1 MRIVS
6 IVTAIVGLL
15 LGTAIVGYY
24 GFGAVG
30 SALIAIGWAGFFA
43 VLLYH
48 LALIVLLG
56 MAWHAVLPPPRA
68 TPPWVAVWSRTIR
81 DSGSE
86 ILPLSQIG
94 GIVMGARAAIV
105 AGMTAQLSLA
115 STVVDVTLETLAQ
128 LVYALLGLGLLLW
141 LHPNA
146 AVARPI
152 AIGLGVGVVA
162 VFAFIML
169 QRRGM
174 GLIEKMAEKLAPRWV
189 PADAG
194 YKARVMH
201 LELHAIYKHMVG
213 PQLGFLLHVA
223 AWIANGIEAWMALRF
238 MGAPLSIPD
247 VLTIES
253 LLYALRSFAFFVP
266 NAVGVQ
272 EGGYVMLGALFGL
285 PPEVALALSLLK
297 RARDLTIGVPALL
310 AWQVAEGGRL
320 WRRGHPVPSHE
331 PVRSQE

>member
-1 MRIVS
+1 MRLFTIGV
-6 IVTAIVGLL
+6 AILGLL
-15 LGTAIVGYY
+15 LGTCIVGYY

-30 SALIAIGWAGFFA
+30 TALIAIGWPGFFA
-43 VLLYH
+43 VLVYH
-48 LALIVLLG
+48 LGLIVLLG
-56 MAWHAVLPPPRA
+56 LAWHAVLPPPRA
-68 TPPWVAVWSRTIR
+68 TLPWVAVWSRMIR

-86 ILPLSQIG
+86 VLPLSQIG

-128 LVYALLGLGLLLW
+128 LVYTVLGLGLLLW

-146 AVARPI
+146 SVARPI
-152 AIGLGVGVVA
+152 AIGLGVGVIA
-162 VFAFIML
+162 VFAFVML

-201 LELHAIYKHMVG
+201 VELHAIYKHMAG
-213 PQLGFLLHVA
+213 PQLGFMLHVA
-223 AWIANGIEAWMALRF
+223 AWIGNGIEAWMALHF
-238 MGAPLSIPD
+238 MGAPLSIPA

-285 PPEVALALSLLK
+285 PPEIALALSLLK
-297 RARDLTIGVPALL
+297 RARDVTIGVPALL
-310 AWQVAEGGRL
+310 IWQGTEGKRALRAGREL
-320 WRRGHPVPSHE
+320 RATKE
-331 PVRSQE
+331 VR